1 MFCCCIPCF
10 SRPEETQNKR
20 NMKVHQKNH
29 HRQLM
34 DSGDGEMVSLQKDIE
49 KVPRIFDVI
58 KSADTIHK
66 TVPKKVSPVNQ

>member
-1 MFCCCIPCF
+1 
-10 SRPEETQNKR
+10 
-20 NMKVHQKNH
+20 
-29 HRQLM
+29 M

-49 KVPRIFDVI
+49 SVPRIFDVI